1 MILLALDTATPVT
14 AVALLEDDKVLGREF
29 RPAKN
34 HSVTLLPAVDRLMQA
49 NNIARGDLGAV
60 AAGIGP
66 GSFTGVRVGLTVAK
80 TMAFGLKIDLVG
92 VSTLE
97 ALAYNGRGGGADWI
111 CPCLDALK
119 KEIYGARYRMD
130 GTRQEAENAHDP
142 REWAEQLAKTGG
154 RCLLLGTGVSRYR
167 EIFVEVLGERAVI
180 PDREELHQIGAANVG
195 LLGLERLRRGEKDD
209 PRTLEPMYCRL
220 SEAELARLKKP

>member
-14 AVALLEDDKVLGREF
+14 AVALLEDDKVLGQEF
-29 RPAKN
+29 QPAKN
-34 HSVTLLPAVDRLMQA
+34 HSVTLLPAVDRLLQA
-49 NNIARGDLGAV
+49 HNVARGDLGAV

-66 GSFTGVRVGLTVAK
+66 GSFTGVRVGLTLAK
-80 TMAFGLKIDLVG
+80 TMAFALRIDLVG
-92 VSTLE
+92 VSTLQ
-97 ALAYNGRGGGADWI
+97 ALAHNGLGEEADWF

-119 KEIYGARYRMD
+119 KEVYGARYRTD
-130 GTRQEAENAHDP
+130 GTCEEAEDAHDP
-142 REWAEQLAKTGG
+142 RQWAEQLAKAGG
-154 RCLLLGTGVSRYR
+154 RCLLLGTGVLRYR

-180 PDREELHQIGAANVG
+180 PDREELHQISAANVG

>member
-14 AVALLEDDKVLGREF
+14 AVALLEADKVLGQEF
-29 RPAKN
+29 QPAKN
-34 HSVTLLPAVDRLMQA
+34 HSVTLLPAIDHLMQA
-49 NNIARGDLGAV
+49 HNIAREDLGAV

-66 GSFTGVRVGLTVAK
+66 GSFTGVRVGLTLAK
-80 TMAFGLKIDLVG
+80 SLAFALKIDLVG

-97 ALAYNGRGGGADWI
+97 ALAYNGRGGEADWI

-119 KEIYGARYRMD
+119 KEVYGARYRID
-130 GTRQEAENAHDP
+130 GSGEEEAAAHDP
-142 REWAEQLAKTGG
+142 REWAEHLAKAGG
-154 RCLLLGTGVSRYR
+154 RCLLLGTGVLRYQD
-167 EIFVEVLGERAVI
+167 IFEDVLGKKAVI
-180 PDREELHQIGAANVG
+180 QEDKHQISAAEVG